1 MKHFCVVTYVTI
13 IIYMKNFTSNSQKI
27 GELGED
33 IACNFLV
40 KHGFSILERNYTKK
54 WGEIDIIALKNNK
67 RYFIEVKSKSV
78 SDLDTVFPR
87 NPDKQENNETNRPE
101 ENMHIWKMK
110 RLRRVV
116 ETYLISK
123 RLGSVDWQFDLIIV
137 YLDIE
142 RRLARVKVMDN
153 IIL

>member
-1 MKHFCVVTYVTI
+1 
-13 IIYMKNFTSNSQKI
+13 MKNFTSNSQKI
-27 GELGED
+27 GELGEGV
-33 IACNFLV
+33 ACKFLI

-54 WGEIDIIALKNNK
+54 WGEIDIIAQKNDK

-78 SDLDTVFPR
+78 SNLDYVYPQ
-87 NPDKQENNETNRPE
+87 KEVLENGAGRPE
-101 ENMHIWKMK
+101 ENMHPMKMR

-123 RLGSVDWQFDLIIV
+123 RLGYVDWQFDLLVV
-137 YLDIE
+137 YLDLDN
-142 RRLARVKVMDN
+142 RKARVKVVDN

>member
-1 MKHFCVVTYVTI
+1 
-13 IIYMKNFTSNSQKI
+13 MKNFTSGSQKI

-33 IACNFLV
+33 VACEFLM
-40 KHGFSILERNYTKK
+40 KHGFSVLERNYTKK
-54 WGEIDIIALKNNK
+54 WGEIDIIAQKGKK
-67 RYFIEVKSKSV
+67 RYFIEVKSTSV
-78 SDLDTVFPR
+78 SSLDYVMDI
-87 NPDKQENNETNRPE
+87 NKGDEVKTNRPE
-101 ENMHIWKMK
+101 ENMHPWKMK

-123 RLGSVDWQFDLIIV
+123 RLGYVDWQFDLLVV

-142 RRLARVKVMDN
+142 KRKARVKVVEN

>member
-1 MKHFCVVTYVTI
+1 MKI
-13 IIYMKNFTSNSQKI
+13 FTSNSQKI
-27 GELGED
+27 GLLGED
-33 IACNFLV
+33 IACKFLM
-40 KHGFSILERNYTKK
+40 KHGFSVLERNYTKK
-54 WGEIDIIALKNNK
+54 WGEIDIIAEKKGK

-78 SDLDTVFPR
+78 DSLTSVTHET
-87 NPDKQENNETNRPE
+87 ENGPE
-101 ENMHIWKMK
+101 DNMHPWKLK

-123 RLGSVDWQFDLIIV
+123 RLGSVGWQFDLLVV

-142 RRLARVKVMDN
+142 NRKARVKVVEN

>member
-1 MKHFCVVTYVTI
+1 
-13 IIYMKNFTSNSQKI
+13 MKNFTSSSQKI

-33 IACNFLV
+33 VACKFLAE
-40 KHGFSILERNYTKK
+40 HGFSILERNYTKK
-54 WGEIDIIALKNNK
+54 WGEIDIIAQKEEK

-78 SDLDTVFPR
+78 SDLNFVFS
-87 NPDKQENNETNRPE
+87 NETNRPE
-101 ENMHIWKMK
+101 ENMHVWKMK

-123 RLGSVDWQFDLIIV
+123 RIGDIDWQFNLLVV
-137 YLDIE
+137 YLDIDK
-142 RRLARVKVMDN
+142 RLARVKVVEN